1 MLKRRKNFADQ
12 NFSFNFVSQSALKM
26 KSNQEQL
33 EALQDIRQMMKQST
47 RFLSL
52 SGFSGILAGIYALIG
67 AYFGH
72 ELIHDYIK
80 NYSYGERDQ
89 AIYYATMLKGF
100 LICAAI
106 LCASIIT
113 AIILTKRKAA
123 ENGQK
128 LFDPTAIRLLINMMI
143 PLSAGGI
150 FCIALILR
158 GFESLE
164 FVAPSM
170 LIFYGLALVNASKYT
185 IHDIR
190 YLGCLEILLGLIS
203 AFYVSHGILF
213 WAIGF
218 GGLHIVYGT
227 IMWFKYDRK

>member
-1 MLKRRKNFADQ
+1 
-12 NFSFNFVSQSALKM
+12 M

-33 EALQDIRQMMKQST
+33 DALQDIRQMMQQST

-72 ELIHDYIK
+72 ELIHDYIMHH
-80 NYSYGERDQ
+80 SYGERDQ
-89 AIYYATMLKGF
+89 QVYYWTMFKGF

-106 LCASIIT
+106 LASAVVT
-113 AIILTKRKAA
+113 ALILTKRKANK
-123 ENGQK
+123 NGQK
-128 LFDPTAIRLLINMMI
+128 LLDPAAIRLVINMMI
-143 PLSAGGI
+143 PLSTGGV
-150 FCIALILR
+150 FCIALILK
-158 GFESLE
+158 GFTSLE
-164 FVAPSM
+164 FVAPAM

-190 YLGCLEILLGLIS
+190 QLGFLEIALGLIS
-203 AFYVSHGILF
+203 SFYVNHGILF

-218 GGLHIVYGT
+218 GVLHIIYGAV
-227 IMWFKYDRK
+227 MWFKYERGQ

>member
-1 MLKRRKNFADQ
+1 
-12 NFSFNFVSQSALKM
+12 M

-72 ELIHDYIK
+72 ELIHDYVTK
-80 NYSYGERDQ
+80 YSYSERDQ
-89 AIYYATMLKGF
+89 QVYYWTMFKGF

-106 LCASIIT
+106 LVAAVTT
-113 AIILTKRKAA
+113 ALILTKKKAA
-123 ENGQK
+123 KTGQK
-128 LFDPTAIRLLINMMI
+128 LLEPTAIRLLINMMI
-143 PLSAGGI
+143 PLSTGGI

-158 GFESLE
+158 GYASLE

-170 LIFYGLALVNASKYT
+170 LIFYGLALVNSSKYT

-203 AFYVSHGILF
+203 AFYVNHGILF